1 MENPNQQAITPS
13 ARKVR
18 QKRTVNSL
26 WILVILAV
34 AVTLY
39 HHSGWLMRWM
49 DPQAQDLGIEILQPM
64 VVALIY
70 QCWFT
75 VASTLMAAFME
86 NQLREGAFGGYSRFG
101 VCFVLSYLGACIIAA
116 AIL

>member
-1 MENPNQQAITPS
+1 MEDHTLFEATTS
-13 ARKVR
+13 ARRVR
-18 QKRTVNSL
+18 KKRTVNSFWVL
-26 WILVILAV
+26 LILVV

-39 HHSGWLMRWM
+39 HHSGWMMRWV

-75 VASTLMAAFME
+75 VAATLMAVFME
-86 NQLREGAFGGYSRFG
+86 HQLREGAFGTFSRFG